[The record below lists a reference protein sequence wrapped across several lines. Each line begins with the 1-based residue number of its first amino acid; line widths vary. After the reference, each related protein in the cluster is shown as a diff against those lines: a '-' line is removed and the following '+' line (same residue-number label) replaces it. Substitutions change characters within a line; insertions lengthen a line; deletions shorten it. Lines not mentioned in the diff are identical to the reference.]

1 MSIGFEDVDDEIPD
15 DDEYTGPI
23 GPVGEGWSEDEPEE
37 YVEGEDDIWAYM
49 SSNVV
54 SRHDTLRP

>member
-37 YVEGEDDIWAYM
+37 YVEGEDDE
-49 SSNVV
+49 
-54 SRHDTLRP
+54 